1 MKRSMT
7 VTWTGCTLL
16 ALALAT
22 TGTVGCGSG
31 SGSGSGTGTTPVTPP
46 ASSTGVLVNV
56 GDTPSDSVLECA
68 VTISAMS
75 FTNTSGASVPVT
87 IASPMTMEL
96 AHLRGTVAPLMMQ
109 SIPQGT
115 YNAMS
120 VTLSSATVTSMT
132 SSHSQAQQVF
142 STPMTVNVPLGTP
155 LTVGSN
161 AMVMNLDL
169 NLATSVG
176 TGSGGAITFTP
187 AFDASAE
194 TATGNASAT
203 PEQGG
208 MMQVVGNVTGM
219 SGSTFTMGT
228 LQGMS
233 MSFAA
238 GSNTQ
243 YQGMNG
249 QTMSNMG
256 MMSSGQI
263 LTVNA
268 TLQPSGTWNAN
279 SVTAMMASGGV
290 MPIGIIT
297 ATTGSPATSMTI
309 FPNNGIGAGMMA
321 SLLANGMTVNLGGSA
336 TYGVD
341 DAGVSMSG
349 LPFTPQFDASHI
361 AAGQNVA
368 AAGSAAMSS
377 GGGMMGA
384 GGFMNMGN
392 MTAAGI
398 ELEPQGLSGTVANA
412 SGSGFTLSLASD
424 SAFTLL
430 TGASSITVYQTSQ
443 TQMNG
448 LTAAANGQNVEVYGY
463 LFYNAGSYNFVAA
476 QIAGP

>member
-1 MKRSMT
+1 MKRSMAGN
-7 VTWTGCTLL
+7 WAGCILLTL
-16 ALALAT
+16 AMAT
-22 TGTVGCGSG
+22 AGAIGCGSG
-31 SGSGSGTGTTPVTPP
+31 SS
-46 ASSTGVLVNV
+46 SSTSPTTQPQAASTAVLVNM
-56 GDTPSDSVLECA
+56 GDTPFDSVLECA

-75 FTNTSGASVPVT
+75 FTNTSGTSVPVT

-115 YNAMS
+115 YNAIS
-120 VTLSSATVTSMT
+120 VTLSSATVISMT
-132 SSHSQAQQVF
+132 SSHSPAQQVF
-142 STPMTVNVPLGTP
+142 SMPMTVKIPLGTP
-155 LTVGSN
+155 FTVGSN

-208 MMQVVGNVTGM
+208 MMQVVGNVTGL

-249 QTMSNMG
+249 LTMSNMG

-263 LTVNA
+263 LTVKA
-268 TLQPSGTWNAN
+268 TLQPSGTWNTN
-279 SVTAMMASGGV
+279 SVTAMMGSGGV
-290 MPIGIIT
+290 MPIGMIT
-297 ATTGSPATSMTI
+297 ATTGTPVTSMTI

-321 SLLANGMTVNLGGSA
+321 SLLANGMTVNLSGSA
-336 TYGVD
+336 TYGID

-349 LPFTPQFDASHI
+349 LPFTPQFDATHI
-361 AAGQNVA
+361 AAGQNIA
-368 AAGSAAMSS
+368 AAGSGAMSS
-377 GGGMMGA
+377 GSGMMGG
-384 GGFMNMGN
+384 GGFMNTGS

-398 ELEPQGLSGTVANA
+398 ELEPQGLSGTVGNA
-412 SGSGFTLSLASD
+412 SGSGFTLNLASD

-430 TGASSITVYQTSQ
+430 TGTSSVTVYQTAQ
-443 TQMNG
+443 TQLNG
-448 LTAAANGQNVEVYGY
+448 LTSVTNSQNVEVYGY
-463 LFYNAGSYNFVAA
+463 LFYDASSYNFVAM
-476 QIAGP
+476 QITAM

>member
-1 MKRSMT
+1 MKQSTTAKRA
-7 VTWTGCTLL
+7 GCTLL
-16 ALALAT
+16 TLAMAT
-22 TGTVGCGSG
+22 AGTIGCGSG
-31 SGSGSGTGTTPVTPP
+31 SSSSTGTTPPTTPP
-46 ASSTGVLVNV
+46 AASTAVLVNM

-68 VTISAMS
+68 VTVSAMS
-75 FTNTSGASVPVT
+75 FTNTSGTSVPLT
-87 IASPMTMEL
+87 ISSPMTMEL
-96 AHLRGTVAPLMMQ
+96 AHLRGTVAPLMLQ

-132 SSHSQAQQVF
+132 SSHSPVQQVF
-142 STPMTVNVPLGTP
+142 STPMTVNIPLSTQ

-187 AFDASAE
+187 GFDASAE

-208 MMQVVGNVTGM
+208 MMQLVGDVTGI

-228 LQGMS
+228 LQGMP
-233 MSFAA
+233 MSVAT

-256 MMSSGQI
+256 MMSNGQI
-263 LTVNA
+263 MTVNA
-268 TLQPSGTWNAN
+268 TLQPGGTWTAN
-279 SVTAMMASGGV
+279 SVTAMMGSGGV

-297 ATTGSPATSMTI
+297 ATTGSPVTQMTM

-321 SLLANGMTVNLGGSA
+321 SLLANGMTVNVGGSA
-336 TYGVD
+336 TYGID
-341 DAGVSMSG
+341 DIGVSMSG
-349 LPFTPQFDASHI
+349 LPITPRFDASHI
-361 AAGQNVA
+361 GPGQNIA
-368 AAGSAAMSS
+368 AAGSGGMSS
-377 GGGMMGA
+377 GGGMMGG
-384 GGFMNMGN
+384 GGFMNMGS
-392 MTAAGI
+392 MTAAGF
-398 ELEPQGLSGTVANA
+398 ELEPQGLSGTVASA
-412 SGSGFTLSLASD
+412 SGNGFTLSLPSG

-430 TGASSITVYQTSQ
+430 TGTTNVPVYQTAQ
-443 TQMNG
+443 TQMKG
-448 LTAAANGQNVEVYGY
+448 LAAVANGQNVAVYGY
-463 LFYNAGSYNFVAA
+463 LFYNAGRYNFVSM
-476 QIAGP
+476 QIATM